1 MFYRILYII
10 LREGGVKLAELVKS
24 EIRISTKQTDGNP
37 RNVTQLITAVA
48 LAVLV
53 GGTLFLY
60 VQVSLQQA
68 LLYILGG
75 IGGFVLYQARFGFT
89 SAWRKFILYRQGEG
103 IRAQMIMMLAANLL
117 FLPLILKGSVFGHPI
132 SGYVFPVGMS
142 VLIGAFIFG
151 IGMQLGDGC
160 ASGTLYHIGG
170 GDMNGLVT
178 LIGFIAGSV
187 IATTHFDFWLNA
199 PHFAPISLIQS
210 FGVGFGFLIQFVML
224 ALVYYVTIII
234 EKRYHGKLV
243 STSTVNHHGWK
254 AIYKGPWSLVWG
266 GIILAVVNALI
277 LMIQG
282 KPWGIT
288 SAFAL
293 WGAKF
298 LQLIGTEPEQW
309 EYWQDPTRAAS
320 LKNPLY
326 EDVTTVMDISLMF
339 GALLAAAFAGRYAK
353 PIQWKRPTRMTV
365 GALIGGVL
373 MGYGARLS
381 FGCNIGAYF
390 DGIASFSLHGW
401 LWFVAAFAGS
411 IIGVKLRPYCAYK
424 N

>member
-1 MFYRILYII
+1 MSVLAKKESTIHTKQAESKPKNLTDFII
-10 LREGGVKLAELVKS
+10 LIALTVLIGGA
-24 EIRISTKQTDGNP
+24 
-37 RNVTQLITAVA
+37 
-48 LAVLV
+48 
-53 GGTLFLY
+53 LFLY
-60 VQVSLQQA
+60 FKVSLEQA
-68 LLYILGG
+68 LLFVLGG

-103 IRAQMIMMLAANLL
+103 IRAHMIMMLAANVL
-117 FLPLILKGSVFGHPI
+117 FLPLLLKGSMFGHPV
-132 SGYVFPVGMS
+132 SGYVFPVGIS
-142 VLIGAFIFG
+142 VLVGAFLFG

-170 GDMNGLVT
+170 GDANGIVT

-187 IATTHFDFWLNA
+187 IATTHFDFWLNT
-199 PHFAPISLIQS
+199 PHFEPISLIEN
-210 FGVGFGFLIQFVML
+210 FGVGFGFLIQFAML
-224 ALVYYVTIII
+224 SFVYYISVVI
-234 EKRYHGKLV
+234 EKRRYGKLI
-243 STSTVNHHGWK
+243 STNLNNAHGWK
-254 AIYKGPWSLVWG
+254 AIWKGPWPLVLG

-298 LQLIGTEPEQW
+298 VQLFGVQPEQW
-309 EYWQDPTRAAS
+309 AYWQDPGKLAA
-320 LKNPLY
+320 LQNPLY
-326 EDVTTVMDISLMF
+326 QDVTTVMDISLMF

-353 PIQWKRPTRMTV
+353 AIQWKRPTRMTV

-390 DGIASFSLHGW
+390 DGIASFSMHGW
-401 LWFVAAFAGS
+401 LWFAAAFVGS

>member
-1 MFYRILYII
+1 MYLI
-10 LREGGVKLAELVKS
+10 LVKG
-24 EIRISTKQTDGNP
+24 EDKLDIAVKKQTNIQVKQETKAPKNP
-37 RNVTQLITAVA
+37 TSFIIAVA
-48 LAVLV
+48 LVVLV
-53 GGTLFLY
+53 GGALFLY
-60 VQVSLQQA
+60 SRVSWQQA
-68 LLYILGG
+68 LLYVLGG
-75 IGGFVLYQARFGFT
+75 LGGFVLYQARFGFT

-117 FLPLILKGSVFGHPI
+117 FLPLLLKGSMFGHPV
-132 SGYVFPVGMS
+132 SGYVYPVGIS
-142 VLIGAFIFG
+142 VLVGAFIFG

-170 GDMNGLVT
+170 GDTNGIVT
-178 LIGFIAGSV
+178 LIGFIVGSV

-199 PHFAPISLIQS
+199 PHFEAISLIQQ
-210 FGVGFGFLIQFVML
+210 FGVGVGFLVQLVML
-224 ALVYYVTIII
+224 AAVYYATVVI
-234 EKRYHGKLV
+234 EKRRHGKLV
-243 STSTVNHHGWK
+243 STSVTNPHGWK
-254 AIYKGPWSLVWG
+254 VIYKGPWPLIIG
-266 GIILAVVNALI
+266 GILLAVVNALI

-293 WGAKF
+293 WGAKVV
-298 LQLIGTEPEQW
+298 QW
-309 EYWQDPTRAAS
+309 FGVDPTQWAYWQDPARAAS
-320 LKNPLY
+320 LQRPLY

-353 PIQWKRPTRMTV
+353 PIQWKRPTRMTI

-401 LWFVAAFAGS
+401 LWFVSAFIGS

>member
-1 MFYRILYII
+1 M
-10 LREGGVKLAELVKS
+10 LAQLAKNDMTLL
-24 EIRISTKQTDGNP
+24 TKQTARSPKNF
-37 RNVTQLITAVA
+37 TQLVTAVA

-60 VQVSLQQA
+60 VQVSLRQA
-68 LLYILGG
+68 LLYVLGG
-75 IGGFVLYQARFGFT
+75 IAGFVLYQARFGFT

-103 IRAQMIMMLAANLL
+103 IRAQMIMMLAANIL
-117 FLPLILKGSVFGHPI
+117 FLPLILKGSMFGHSV
-132 SGYVFPVGMS
+132 SGYVFPVGIS
-142 VLIGAFIFG
+142 VLVGAFIFG

-170 GDMNGLVT
+170 GDANGLVT

-187 IATTHFDFWLNA
+187 IATTHFDFWLNT
-199 PHFAPISLIQS
+199 PHFAPISLIQN
-210 FGVGFGFLIQFVML
+210 FGVGVGFLIQLLML
-224 ALVYYVTIII
+224 ALVYYVTVVI
-234 EKRYHGKLV
+234 EKRRHGKLI
-243 STSTVNHHGWK
+243 SADTANHHGWK
-254 AIYKGPWSLVWG
+254 AIYKGPWPLVLG
-266 GIILAVVNALI
+266 GVILAVVNALI

-298 LQLIGTEPEQW
+298 VQLFGVDPGQW
-309 EYWQDPTRAAS
+309 AYWQDPARAAS

-326 EDVTTVMDISLMF
+326 EDVTTVMDISVMF

-353 PIQWKRPTRMTV
+353 PIQWKRPTRMTI
-365 GALIGGVL
+365 GALIGGLL

-390 DGIASFSLHGW
+390 DGIASFSMHGW